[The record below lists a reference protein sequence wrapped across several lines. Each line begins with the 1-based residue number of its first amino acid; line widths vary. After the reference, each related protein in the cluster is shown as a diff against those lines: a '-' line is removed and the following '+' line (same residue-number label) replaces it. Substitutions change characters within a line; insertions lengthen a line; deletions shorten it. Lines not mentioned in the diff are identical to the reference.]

1 MNNQINE
8 IVTNACK
15 ELELEFYDIEYKKEH
30 SSWIL
35 RVLADTEEGIKIDQC
50 VALNKLL
57 CDRITDEMIP
67 NEYNLEVSSPGI
79 ERRLRNI
86 DDIEKS
92 IGKYVYIKTF
102 EKLNDQKEFS
112 GHLLKIDGEIIFLE
126 DNIEIPYDK
135 IATIRL
141 AIKF

>member
-1 MNNQINE
+1 
-8 IVTNACK
+8 
-15 ELELEFYDIEYKKEH
+15 
-30 SSWIL
+30 L
-35 RVLADTEEGIKIDQC
+35 RVLADTEEGIKINEF

-112 GHLLKIDGEIIFLE
+112 GHLVKIDGEIIFLE